1 MQQSSKQAQSM
12 FINTNNLID
21 NEENDE
27 EDKKIENVRQSE
39 YGSIIKKSLL
49 RTTKQD
55 NNLKLDYKRDQLSI
69 K

>member
-27 EDKKIENVRQSE
+27 EDKKVENIRQSE

-49 RTTKQD
+49 RTTKLD

>member
-1 MQQSSKQAQSM
+1 MQKSSKQAQSM

-21 NEENDE
+21 NEKNDE
-27 EDKKIENVRQSE
+27 EDKKIENVRQRE

>member
-27 EDKKIENVRQSE
+27 EDKKIENIRQSE

-49 RTTKQD
+49 RTTKLD

>member
-1 MQQSSKQAQSM
+1 MQKRSKQAQSM

-21 NEENDE
+21 NEKNDE
-27 EDKKIENVRQSE
+27 EDKKIENVRQRE

>member
-49 RTTKQD
+49 RTTKLD

>member
-1 MQQSSKQAQSM
+1 MQKSSKQAQSM

-21 NEENDE
+21 NEENYE